1 MFQDVYWK
9 YFRDKCT
16 VYIDIK
22 RSYVLLKK
30 VCCVNKKVCC
40 VNKKNVLHRN
50 YVTQQNYVVH
60 KNLFCDNKKI
70 YVSKERLMSTKYVN
84 ISYST

>member
-50 YVTQQNYVVH
+50 CFTCYA
-60 KNLFCDNKKI
+60 
-70 YVSKERLMSTKYVN
+70 TKLCGPQKF
-84 ISYST
+84 IL